1 MLYNYHFFIGI
12 QSKDE
17 LIKTNPNLHD
27 TLDSHQTSRLTL
39 ALGRL
44 KLQNWLAIYQLEQ
57 FEVDLAKHGIS
68 SLDALRLVSTDKLV
82 KSIKWKEKHQ
92 MFLDALSSL
101 QSKSDR
107 EVFEGNTSEKSTSSK
122 NK

>member
-1 MLYNYHFFIGI
+1 M
-12 QSKDE
+12 
-17 LIKTNPNLHD
+17 
-27 TLDSHQTSRLTL
+27 
-39 ALGRL
+39 

-82 KSIKWKEKHQ
+82 KSINWNGKHQ

-107 EVFEGNTSEKSTSSK
+107 DVFEGNTSEKSTSSK